1 MKNNFVF
8 TSESVT
14 EGHPDKI
21 CDQISD
27 TVLDAALKQDPQSRV
42 ACETM
47 ITTGMVVVAG
57 EITTQAQI
65 DLSTLVRQTI
75 KEIGYDNSDKGF
87 DANTC
92 AVVTA
97 LDKQSPDISQG
108 VTEGQGLHTEQG
120 AGDQGMMFGYA
131 CDQTPQYMPLPITLA
146 QQL

>member
-1 MKNNFVF
+1 
-8 TSESVT
+8 
-14 EGHPDKI
+14 
-21 CDQISD
+21 
-27 TVLDAALKQDPQSRV
+27 
-42 ACETM
+42 M

-146 QQL
+146 QQLAQQLSLVRKKGN